1 MINDLATMTSP
12 ELARLVDE
20 RTVAVMVLGAIE
32 QHGPHLPMAT
42 DLMIGEGL
50 LAAAFRLLQHDPP
63 ACEPSL
69 IRLPSLA
76 IGASQEHGHYPGTV
90 SLPPELARRVIESIG
105 QSLAST
111 GVRRLVLVNAHGG
124 NHAVMDSAA
133 LKLRRRFGMLVV
145 KASYMRFA
153 PPDDSLSA
161 EELRHGLHGGQAET
175 AMMLH
180 LAPESVRKDQIR
192 EFAPSA
198 IAQNPDGLFG
208 PAGRAA
214 WAWLAED
221 LNPEGVVGR
230 ADLASADLGRRLVDH
245 YGRLMVDVMIRTGEL
260 EMDFGADSDGDSDA
274 DFHADLDTD
283 QESPS
288 NS

>member
-1 MINDLATMTSP
+1 MINNLATMTSP
-12 ELARLVDE
+12 ELARLVNE
-20 RTVAVMVLGAIE
+20 RTGAVMVLGAME
-32 QHGPHLPMAT
+32 QHGPHLPLAT

-50 LAAAFRLLQHDPP
+50 LTAAIKHLQNDPP

-90 SLPPELARRVIESIG
+90 SLPPELATQVIESIG

-133 LKLRRRFGMLVV
+133 LNLRRRFGMLVV

-153 PPDDSLSA
+153 PPEDSLSA

-180 LAPESVRKDQIR
+180 LAPETVRKEQVR

-198 IAQNPDGLFG
+198 AALDSDGLFG

-214 WAWLAED
+214 WAWMAED
-221 LNPEGVVGR
+221 LNPQGVVGR
-230 ADLASADLGRRLVDH
+230 ADLASAELGQRLVDH
-245 YGRLMVDVMIRTGEL
+245 YGRLLACVLMRASEMEVD
-260 EMDFGADSDGDSDA
+260 F
-274 DFHADLDTD
+274 DTD
-283 QESPS
+283 CEANQESS
-288 NS
+288 SKS